1 MLAIFKKEF
10 NSFFTSTIAYL
21 TIGIFLLINGLFLWV
36 FDDDFNILN
45 AGFADLTSFFYLAPW
60 ILIFLI
66 PAITMKTFAD
76 EFRSGTIEILK
87 TRPITNITLVLGKF
101 FAILTLLIIVLIP
114 TFVYAYSIHELGN
127 PVGNLDYGSISGSYL
142 GLFLLASSFASIGIF
157 TSTLSKNQVVA
168 FLLGICM
175 VFLFYSGFDAVS
187 SLFGDYSYTIKLFG
201 MNEHYKSISRGV
213 IDSRDVLYFMSI
225 IIFFLF
231 VSKQKLTNE

>member
-21 TIGIFLLINGLFLWV
+21 TIGMFLLINGLFLWV
-36 FDDDFNILN
+36 FDDDFNVLN

-87 TRPITNITLVLGKF
+87 TRPITNVTLVLGKF

-157 TSTLSKNQVVA
+157 TSTLSKNQVVS

-175 VFLFYSGFDAVS
+175 VFLFYYGFDAVS

>member
-21 TIGIFLLINGLFLWV
+21 TIGMFLLINGLFLWV

-87 TRPITNITLVLGKF
+87 TRPITNVTLVLGKF

-175 VFLFYSGFDAVS
+175 VFLFYYGFDAVS
-187 SLFGDYSYTIKLFG
+187 SLFGEYSYTIKLFG

-213 IDSRDVLYFMSI
+213 IDSRDLLYFMSI

>member
-45 AGFADLTSFFYLAPW
+45 AGFADLSSFFYLAPW

-87 TRPITNITLVLGKF
+87 TRPFTNVTLVLGKF

-114 TFVYAYSIHELGN
+114 TFVYACSIHELGN
-127 PVGNLDYGSISGSYL
+127 PVGNLDYGSISGSYI

-157 TSTLSKNQVVA
+157 TSTLTKNQVVA
-168 FLLGICM
+168 FLLGICV
-175 VFLFYSGFDAVS
+175 VFLFYYGFDAVS

>member
-21 TIGIFLLINGLFLWV
+21 TIGMFLLINGLFLWV

-87 TRPITNITLVLGKF
+87 TRPITNVTLVLGKF

-114 TFVYAYSIHELGN
+114 TFVYVYSIHELGN
-127 PVGNLDYGSISGSYL
+127 PVGNIDYRSISGSYV

-157 TSTLSKNQVVA
+157 TSTLTKNQVVA
-168 FLLGICM
+168 YLLGICV
-175 VFLFYSGFDAVS
+175 VFLFYFGFDAVS

-213 IDSRDVLYFMSI
+213 IGSRDLLYFMSI

>member
-87 TRPITNITLVLGKF
+87 TRPITNVTLVLGKF

-114 TFVYAYSIHELGN
+114 TFVYVYSIHELGN

-157 TSTLSKNQVVA
+157 TSTLSKTQVVA

-175 VFLFYSGFDAVS
+175 VFLFYYGFDAVS

>member
-21 TIGIFLLINGLFLWV
+21 TIGMFLLINGLFLWV

-87 TRPITNITLVLGKF
+87 TRPITHVTLVLGKF
-101 FAILTLLIIVLIP
+101 FATLTLLIIVLIP

-127 PVGNLDYGSISGSYL
+127 PVGNLDYGSISGSYI
-142 GLFLLASSFASIGIF
+142 GLLLLASSFASIGIF
-157 TSTLSKNQVVA
+157 TSTLTKNQVVA
-168 FLLGICM
+168 FLLGIC
-175 VFLFYSGFDAVS
+175 VIFLFYYGFDAVS
-187 SLFGDYSYTIKLFG
+187 SLFGNYSYTIKLLG

-213 IDSRDVLYFMSI
+213 IDSRDLLYFMSI

>member
-21 TIGIFLLINGLFLWV
+21 TIGMFLLINGLFLWV

-87 TRPITNITLVLGKF
+87 TRPITNVTLVLGKF

-142 GLFLLASSFASIGIF
+142 GLLLLASSFASIGIF

-175 VFLFYSGFDAVS
+175 VFLFYYGFDAVS

>member
-87 TRPITNITLVLGKF
+87 TRPITNLTLVLGKF

-127 PVGNLDYGSISGSYL
+127 PVGNLDYGSISGSYI

-157 TSTLSKNQVVA
+157 TSTLTKNQVVA
-168 FLLGICM
+168 FLLGICV
-175 VFLFYSGFDAVS
+175 VFLFYYGFDATS

>member
-21 TIGIFLLINGLFLWV
+21 TIGMFLLINGLFLWV

-87 TRPITNITLVLGKF
+87 TRPITNVTLVLGKF

-175 VFLFYSGFDAVS
+175 VFLFYFGFDAVS

>member
-10 NSFFTSTIAYL
+10 NSFFSSTIAYL
-21 TIGIFLLINGLFLWV
+21 TIGMFLLINGLFLWV

-87 TRPITNITLVLGKF
+87 TRPITNVTLVLGKF

-114 TFVYAYSIHELGN
+114 TFVYVYSIHELGN

-175 VFLFYSGFDAVS
+175 VFLFYYGFDAVS
-187 SLFGDYSYTIKLFG
+187 SLFGEYSYTIKLFG

>member
-45 AGFADLTSFFYLAPW
+45 AGFADLTSFFYLAPL

-87 TRPITNITLVLGKF
+87 TRPITNVTLVLGKF

-114 TFVYAYSIHELGN
+114 TFVYVYSIHELGN

-168 FLLGICM
+168 FLSGICM
-175 VFLFYSGFDAVS
+175 VFLFYYGFDAVS

>member
-21 TIGIFLLINGLFLWV
+21 TIGMFLLINGLFLWV

-87 TRPITNITLVLGKF
+87 TRPITNVTLVLGKF

-114 TFVYAYSIHELGN
+114 TFVYVYSIHELGN

-175 VFLFYSGFDAVS
+175 VFLFYFGFDAVS

>member
-21 TIGIFLLINGLFLWV
+21 TIGMFLLINGLFLWV

-45 AGFADLTSFFYLAPW
+45 AGFADLTSFFYIAPW

-87 TRPITNITLVLGKF
+87 TRPITNVSLVLGKF

-114 TFVYAYSIHELGN
+114 TFVYAYSIHDLGN

-175 VFLFYSGFDAVS
+175 VFLFYYGFDAVS
-187 SLFGDYSYTIKLFG
+187 SLFGEYFYTIKLFG

>member
-114 TFVYAYSIHELGN
+114 TFVYVYSIHELGN

-175 VFLFYSGFDAVS
+175 VFLFYYGFDAVS

-201 MNEHYKSISRGV
+201 MNEHFKSISRGV

>member
-21 TIGIFLLINGLFLWV
+21 TIGMFLLINGLFLWV
-36 FDDDFNILN
+36 FDDDFNVLN

-87 TRPITNITLVLGKF
+87 TRPITNVTLVLGKF

-127 PVGNLDYGSISGSYL
+127 PVGNLDYGSISGSYI

-175 VFLFYSGFDAVS
+175 VFLFYYGFDAVS

>member
-36 FDDDFNILN
+36 FDDGFNILN

-87 TRPITNITLVLGKF
+87 TRPITNVTLVLGKF

-127 PVGNLDYGSISGSYL
+127 PVGNLDYGSISGSYI

-157 TSTLSKNQVVA
+157 TSTLTKNQVVA
-168 FLLGICM
+168 FLLGICI
-175 VFLFYSGFDAVS
+175 VFLFYYGFDAVS

>member
-36 FDDDFNILN
+36 FDDDFNVLN

-87 TRPITNITLVLGKF
+87 TRPISNVTLVLGKF

-175 VFLFYSGFDAVS
+175 VFLFYYGFDAVS

>member
-21 TIGIFLLINGLFLWV
+21 TIGMFLLINGLFLWV

-87 TRPITNITLVLGKF
+87 TRPITNVTLVLGKF

-127 PVGNLDYGSISGSYL
+127 PVGNLDYGSISGSYI

-175 VFLFYSGFDAVS
+175 VFLFYYGFDAVS
-187 SLFGDYSYTIKLFG
+187 SLFGYYSYTIKLFG

>member
-21 TIGIFLLINGLFLWV
+21 TIGMFLLINGLFLWV
-36 FDDDFNILN
+36 FDDDFNVLN

-87 TRPITNITLVLGKF
+87 TRPITNVTLVLGKF

-175 VFLFYSGFDAVS
+175 VFLFYYGFDAVS
-187 SLFGDYSYTIKLFG
+187 SLFGEYSYTIKLFG

>member
-21 TIGIFLLINGLFLWV
+21 TIGMFLLINGLFLWV

-87 TRPITNITLVLGKF
+87 TRPITNVTLVLGKF

-114 TFVYAYSIHELGN
+114 TFVYVYSIHELGN

-175 VFLFYSGFDAVS
+175 VFLFYYGFDAVS

>member
-1 MLAIFKKEF
+1 MLAIFKKEI

-87 TRPITNITLVLGKF
+87 TRPITNVTLVLGKF

-114 TFVYAYSIHELGN
+114 TFVYVYSIHELGN

-175 VFLFYSGFDAVS
+175 VFLFYYGFDAVS
-187 SLFGDYSYTIKLFG
+187 SLFGEYSYTIKLFG

>member
-10 NSFFTSTIAYL
+10 NSFFTSTIACL
-21 TIGIFLLINGLFLWV
+21 TIGMFLLINGLFLWV

-87 TRPITNITLVLGKF
+87 TRPITNVTLVLGKF

-175 VFLFYSGFDAVS
+175 VFLFYYGFDAVS

>member
-21 TIGIFLLINGLFLWV
+21 TIGMFLLINGLFLWV

-87 TRPITNITLVLGKF
+87 TRPITNVTLVLGKF

-175 VFLFYSGFDAVS
+175 VFLFYYGFDAVS
-187 SLFGDYSYTIKLFG
+187 SLFGEYSYTIKLFG

>member
-87 TRPITNITLVLGKF
+87 TRPITHVTLVLGKF
-101 FAILTLLIIVLIP
+101 FATLTLLIIVLIP

-127 PVGNLDYGSISGSYL
+127 PVGNIDYGSISGSYI
-142 GLFLLASSFASIGIF
+142 GLLLLASSFASIGIF
-157 TSTLSKNQVVA
+157 TSTLTKNQVVA
-168 FLLGICM
+168 FLLGICV
-175 VFLFYSGFDAVS
+175 VFLFYYGFDAVS
-187 SLFGDYSYTIKLFG
+187 SLFGNY
-201 MNEHYKSISRGV
+201 
-213 IDSRDVLYFMSI
+213 LYFMSV

>member
-36 FDDDFNILN
+36 FDDGFNILN

-66 PAITMKTFAD
+66 PAITMKTFAG

-127 PVGNLDYGSISGSYL
+127 PVGNLDYGSISGSYI

-157 TSTLSKNQVVA
+157 TSTLTKNQVVA
-168 FLLGICM
+168 FLLGICI
-175 VFLFYSGFDAVS
+175 VFLFYYGFDAVS

>member
-21 TIGIFLLINGLFLWV
+21 TIGMFLLINGLFLWV

-87 TRPITNITLVLGKF
+87 TRPITNVTLVLGKF

-127 PVGNLDYGSISGSYL
+127 PVGNLDYGSISGSYI
-142 GLFLLASSFASIGIF
+142 GLLLLASSFASIGIF

-175 VFLFYSGFDAVS
+175 VFLFYYGFDAVS

-213 IDSRDVLYFMSI
+213 IDSRDLLYFMSI

>member
-21 TIGIFLLINGLFLWV
+21 TIGMFLLINGLFLWV
-36 FDDDFNILN
+36 FDDDFNVLN

-87 TRPITNITLVLGKF
+87 TRPITNVTLVLGKF

-114 TFVYAYSIHELGN
+114 TFVYVYSIHELGN

-175 VFLFYSGFDAVS
+175 VFLFYYGFDAVS
-187 SLFGDYSYTIKLFG
+187 SLFGEYSYTIKLFG

>member
-21 TIGIFLLINGLFLWV
+21 TIGMFLLINGLFLWV

-87 TRPITNITLVLGKF
+87 TRPITNVTLVLGKF

-127 PVGNLDYGSISGSYL
+127 PVGNLDYGSISGSYI

-175 VFLFYSGFDAVS
+175 VFLFYYGFDAVS
-187 SLFGDYSYTIKLFG
+187 SLFGDYSYTIKLLG
-201 MNEHYKSISRGV
+201 NERTLQEY
-213 IDSRDVLYFMSI
+213 
-225 IIFFLF
+225 
-231 VSKQKLTNE
+231 

>member
-21 TIGIFLLINGLFLWV
+21 TIGMFLLINGLFLWV

-87 TRPITNITLVLGKF
+87 TRPITNVTLVLGKF

-127 PVGNLDYGSISGSYL
+127 PFGNLDYGSISGSYL

-175 VFLFYSGFDAVS
+175 VFLFYYGFDAVS
-187 SLFGDYSYTIKLFG
+187 SLFGEYSYTIKLFG

>member
-21 TIGIFLLINGLFLWV
+21 TIGMFLLINGLFLWV

-66 PAITMKTFAD
+66 AAITMKTFAD

-87 TRPITNITLVLGKF
+87 TRPITNVTLVLGKF

-175 VFLFYSGFDAVS
+175 VFLFYYGFDAVS

>member
-21 TIGIFLLINGLFLWV
+21 TIGMFLLINGLFLWV
-36 FDDDFNILN
+36 FDDDFNVLN

-87 TRPITNITLVLGKF
+87 TRPITNVTLVLGKF

-114 TFVYAYSIHELGN
+114 TFVYVYSIHELGN

-157 TSTLSKNQVVA
+157 TSTLSKNQVVV

-175 VFLFYSGFDAVS
+175 VFLFYYGFDAVS

>member
-66 PAITMKTFAD
+66 PAITIKTFAD

-87 TRPITNITLVLGKF
+87 TRPITNVTLVLGKF

-157 TSTLSKNQVVA
+157 TSTLSKTQVVA

-175 VFLFYSGFDAVS
+175 VFLFYYGFDAVS

>member
-87 TRPITNITLVLGKF
+87 TRPITNVTLVLGKF

-175 VFLFYSGFDAVS
+175 VFLFYYGFDAVS

>member
-45 AGFADLTSFFYLAPW
+45 AGFADLTSFFYQAPW

-87 TRPITNITLVLGKF
+87 TRPITSVTLVLGKF

-127 PVGNLDYGSISGSYL
+127 PVGNLDYGSISGSYI
-142 GLFLLASSFASIGIF
+142 GLLLLASSFASIGIF
-157 TSTLSKNQVVA
+157 TSTITKNQVVA
-168 FLLGICM
+168 FLLGIC
-175 VFLFYSGFDAVS
+175 VIFLFYYGFDAVS

-201 MNEHYKSISRGV
+201 MNEHFKSISRGV

-231 VSKQKLTNE
+231 VSKQKLTND

>member
-76 EFRSGTIEILK
+76 EFSSGTIEILK
-87 TRPITNITLVLGKF
+87 TRPITNVTLVLGKF

-168 FLLGICM
+168 FLLGICV
-175 VFLFYSGFDAVS
+175 VFLFYYGFDAVS

>member
-21 TIGIFLLINGLFLWV
+21 TIGMFLLINGLFLWV

-87 TRPITNITLVLGKF
+87 TRPITNVTLVLGKF

-114 TFVYAYSIHELGN
+114 TFVYVYSIHELGN

-175 VFLFYSGFDAVS
+175 VFLFYYGFDAVS
-187 SLFGDYSYTIKLFG
+187 SLFGEYSYTIKLFG
-201 MNEHYKSISRGV
+201 MNEHYRSISRGV
-213 IDSRDVLYFMSI
+213 IDSRDILYFMSI